1 VNNAVFWR
9 TMVLTTMAASNIVE
23 DCDFSGLAIHVRR
36 KSWRQCLRETI
47 SMLLLTPRKETSLL
61 RQWRSWI
68 NEVSSLMIN
77 CLTEYYITQ
86 NNALDL
92 RDAVMDMLA
101 TRNRLRADDLQDLT
115 VERFLVN
122 SQTVNDSG
130 FVEGLGYWIYGKS
143 DAEQVMLTAWSE
155 ETHPKFDPVLLIL
168 CYTYVTG
175 IRAGFLFPNDS
186 FLKSIMVCF

>member
-1 VNNAVFWR
+1 
-9 TMVLTTMAASNIVE
+9 
-23 DCDFSGLAIHVRR
+23 
-36 KSWRQCLRETI
+36 
-47 SMLLLTPRKETSLL
+47 
-61 RQWRSWI
+61 
-68 NEVSSLMIN
+68 MIN

-143 DAEQVMLTAWSE
+143 DAEHVMLTAWSE
-155 ETHPKFDPVLLIL
+155 ETLPKFDPVLLML
-168 CYTYVTG
+168 CYIYVTG